1 MSELSLEAFHLKDN
15 PFSGTPPVSKEDV
28 VWAAREPLKHDMQEL
43 IVNSFIS
50 TPSRININWGEWG
63 TGKTHSMKY
72 FSREDVLDEISDN
85 ITDKK
90 GLVLNIFLPKQNILE
105 SIYVLIINDLSMEN
119 FSEVIRSI
127 AFEEDTLVSDD
138 VKNRRIRNC
147 GVSENSAKVFTGLIS
162 SDNDIIFSA
171 KSYIYLDATRSDAK
185 KIGVPRRITTKSE
198 QTIFLSEI
206 FRVFLSEKSPYSR
219 ILIWLDE
226 CESVLNMS
234 GREVADF
241 RSFLRSMIDLISNKL
256 TIFLNASLKSDEYIT
271 FKELLGTA
279 VLERV
284 YKEKVFPYINE
295 EETLEY
301 IKQLVNNEEYR
312 NPQIKEEL
320 LGLNLDY
327 FPFNEDCIKGL
338 FELLRNHLGRTPT
351 PRNINDA
358 LSSAMEY
365 TLRDNALTS
374 SISSHETTI
383 TRDFI
388 ESNWDEIKLGIN
400 V

>member
-1 MSELSLEAFHLKDN
+1 LSELSLEAFHLKDN
-15 PFSGTPPVSKEDV
+15 PFSGTPPVFKEDV
-28 VWAAREPLKHDMQEL
+28 VWAARESLKREMQEL
-43 IVNSFIS
+43 IENSFIS

-63 TGKTHSMKY
+63 TGKTHAMKY
-72 FSREDVLDEISDN
+72 FSREDVLNEISDN

-90 GLVLNIFLPKQNILE
+90 GLVINIFLPKENILE
-105 SIYVLIINDLSMEN
+105 SIYILLIKDLSMDI
-119 FSEVIRSI
+119 FSDVIRSI
-127 AFEEDTLVSDD
+127 AFEGDTLVSDD
-138 VKNRRIRNC
+138 VKIRRIRKC
-147 GVSENSAKVFTGLIS
+147 GVSENSAKAFMGLIS
-162 SDNDIIFSA
+162 GNNDIVFSA
-171 KSYIYLDATRSDAK
+171 ESYIYLDATRSDTR

-198 QTIFLSEI
+198 QIIFLSEI
-206 FRVFLSEKSPYSR
+206 FRIMLSENSPYSR
-219 ILIWLDE
+219 IFIWLDE

-234 GREVADF
+234 GREVTDF

-256 TIFLNASLKSDEYIT
+256 TILLNASLKTDEHIT

-312 NPQIKEEL
+312 DPQIKEEL
-320 LGLNLDY
+320 LGLDLEY
-327 FPFNEDCIKGL
+327 FPFNEDCIKRL
-338 FELLRNHLGRTPT
+338 YELLRDHLGRTPT

-358 LSSAMEY
+358 FSSTMEY
-365 TLRDNALTS
+365 ILREHALTS

-383 TRDFI
+383 TRDFV
-388 ESNWDEIKLGIN
+388 ESKWDEIKLGIN